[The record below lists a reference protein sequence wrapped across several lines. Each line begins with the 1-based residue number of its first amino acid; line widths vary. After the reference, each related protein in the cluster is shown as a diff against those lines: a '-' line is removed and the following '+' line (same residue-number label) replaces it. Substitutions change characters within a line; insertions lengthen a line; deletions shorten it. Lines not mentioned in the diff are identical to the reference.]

1 MASLFKPTVTR
12 PVPADA
18 VPVTHKGKPHVRVKD
33 QRGRDVLYPLTADGQ
48 RYRAKASK
56 WYGKVKDANGKW
68 VPVKLD
74 TADKQAAQ
82 AKLNKLAAVA
92 ERKRLGLFDPQEEH
106 VRRPLADHL
115 ADYVAAL
122 TAKGD
127 TADHVTLTRQ
137 RLTAVLAGCGFVFLA
152 DADAAKVSE
161 WLNALRRGSTPA
173 VVPDGEAFTPGQVAE
188 LLGVSGTAVAN
199 LIRRLNLPASGNGKA
214 RRYPRPTVE
223 VLVANR
229 AKGAGPG
236 TVNHY
241 VRAVRGFFRWL
252 VKAKRV
258 GSNPMDAL
266 AFDRGTA
273 VDVRR
278 ARRELTARELRR
290 LFDAARTSN
299 RVFRGLD
306 GQARYTLYLA
316 AAGIGFRANALTNL
330 TPAEFDFAAGTV
342 TLPARFNKSR
352 RVKVQP
358 IPADVA
364 AELRAYLNGKPVGE
378 PVWGGTWAKGKKAAE
393 MLRGD
398 LQAAGIPYVVKG
410 PDGPEYADF
419 HALRH
424 SYLTML
430 GKTADLRTVQELAG
444 HSRPEITARYVHKRH
459 DDLADAVG
467 KLPSLVPTTAPSVAH
482 AVAQA
487 VCNGLPPDALPCT
500 AEGVNGREEQ
510 SSEVPEP
517 VGYFAD
523 LRRVAS
529 TCTSEG
535 DGTRTRNLRIDS
547 PVL

>member
-1 MASLFKPTVTR
+1 MASLYKPTVTR
-12 PVPADA
+12 PLPPDA
-18 VPVTHKGKPHVRVKD
+18 AVVTHKGKPHVRLKD
-33 QRGRDVLYPLTADGQ
+33 QRGREVFHPLTADGS

-56 WYGKVKDANGKW
+56 WYGKLKDANGKW

-115 ADYVAAL
+115 ADYAAAL

-127 TADHVTLTRQ
+127 TGQHVTLTRQ
-137 RLTAVLAGCGFVFLA
+137 RLTALFAGCGCVFLA
-152 DADAAKVSE
+152 DADAARVAE
-161 WLNALRRGSTPA
+161 WLTALRRGSTPVA
-173 VVPDGEAFTPGQVAE
+173 VPDGEAFTPGRVAE

-199 LIRRLNLPASGNGKA
+199 LIRRWHLPATGNGKA
-214 RRYPRPTVE
+214 RRYPRATVE
-223 VLVANR
+223 ALAANR

-236 TVNHY
+236 TANHY

-252 VKAKRV
+252 VKAKRI
-258 GSNPMDAL
+258 GANPMDAL
-266 AFDRGTA
+266 EFDKDAA

-278 ARRELTARELRR
+278 ARRELTADELRR
-290 LFDAARTSN
+290 LFDATRSSGRA
-299 RVFRGLD
+299 FRGLD

-316 AAGIGFRANALTNL
+316 AAGIGFRANALANL
-330 TPAEFDFAAGTV
+330 TPADFDFPAGTV

-352 RVKVQP
+352 KVKVQP

-364 AELRAYLNGKPVGE
+364 AELRAYTGGKPVGE
-378 PVWGGTWAKGKKAAE
+378 PVWGGRWARDKRGAE

-398 LQAAGIPYVVKG
+398 LEAAGIPYSVPG

-419 HALRH
+419 HSLRH

-444 HSRPEITARYVHKRH
+444 HSRPEVTARYVHKRH
-459 DDLADAVG
+459 DDLAGAVG
-467 KLPSLVPTTAPSVAH
+467 KLPALVPTAAPDVAH
-482 AVAQA
+482 GVAQA
-487 VCNGLPPDALPCT
+487 VCNGVRSGAHGCTPEGPD
-500 AEGVNGREEQ
+500 GRTSHPSKLLE
-510 SSEVPEP
+510 S
-517 VGYFAD
+517 VGIFAD
-523 LRRVAS
+523 LRRDAS